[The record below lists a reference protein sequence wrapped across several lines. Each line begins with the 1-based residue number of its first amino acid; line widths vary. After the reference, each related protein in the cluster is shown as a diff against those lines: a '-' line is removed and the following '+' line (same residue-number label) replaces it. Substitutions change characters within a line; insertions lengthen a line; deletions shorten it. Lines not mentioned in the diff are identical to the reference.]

1 LIFNFNIKKKMKKL
15 LFYTSIAAMLIA
27 TGCQDY
33 LDTENLYGK
42 SLESFYKT
50 PQDIEEAMAG
60 VYNAIYTGNIHS
72 EEQLAA
78 NLLDD
83 MMLGGGG
90 PDDKSAK
97 NVDNFQDPDEDT
109 YRDLW
114 VQSYNGIAR
123 ANAIIEKTA
132 DADFST
138 YFDSPEE
145 AQKYKDQAIGEALFM
160 RAFFYFR
167 LAKFFG
173 GVPLILAIDD
183 PKDVARA
190 SYTDTFAQ
198 IAADLKL
205 AIETMP
211 NTKFTEIP
219 TSQYGHA
226 NKWVAQA
233 YLGRVFLFYTGYM
246 TNMAG
251 QGTSELPVAGGGSLS
266 KTDVAAILQD
276 CISNSGH
283 RLATDFR
290 NLWPYS
296 YVNQSAG
303 STVLPWAEDE
313 GLSWVGQDGH
323 SPTFGTGNYE
333 SMFVQRFSFG
343 DWGWSNG
350 NIYTNRL
357 CLFTGIRDNSMVPF
371 AQGWGWC
378 TVNPTLWSGWDDA
391 DPRKLG
397 SILQVGQA
405 AQGTSSYKWGFGDHE
420 TGFFNK
426 KYTALQHPDAGGA
439 NKGMFVQMYNWGNA
453 DMQLMHAQDFIYM
466 RFADVL
472 LMHSEITE
480 TAEGI
485 NAVRARVGLAPVG
498 YSLANLKKE
507 RMYELA
513 FEGLRWFDLVRWGDV
528 NTAFN
533 YSINVKNAGGVDAVY
548 SPQYRPETKGLL
560 PIPETEVRL
569 ANGVYE
575 QNPGW

>member
-1 LIFNFNIKKKMKKL
+1 MKKL
-15 LFYTSIAAMLIA
+15 IYFIAIVTMVITTSC
-27 TGCQDY
+27 GDKF
-33 LDTENLYGK
+33 LDTDNLYGK
-42 SLESFYKT
+42 SLETYYST
-50 PQDIEEAMAG
+50 PTDIEEAMAG
-60 VYNAIYTGNIHS
+60 VYNAIYTAGVHS
-72 EEQLAA
+72 NETVAA
-78 NLLDD
+78 NLMSD

-97 NVDNFQDPDEDT
+97 YVDNFEDPAEDT
-109 YRDLW
+109 YRDMW
-114 VQSYNGIAR
+114 TQSYNGIAR

-132 DADFST
+132 EADFSI
-138 YFDSPEE
+138 YFNSPEE
-145 AQKYKDQAIGEALFM
+145 AETFKNQAIGEALFM

-173 GVPLILAIDD
+173 GVPLIVAIDD
-183 PKDVARA
+183 PKDVAR
-190 SYTDTFAQ
+190 STYTETFAQ
-198 IAADLKL
+198 IASDLKL

-211 NTKFTEIP
+211 EISFSNIP

-233 YLGRVFLFYTGYM
+233 YLGRAYLYYTGYM
-246 TNMAG
+246 TNIEGAS
-251 QGTSELPVAGGGSLS
+251 TSELPLTDGSSLS
-266 KTDVAAILQD
+266 ASDVAAYLDD
-276 CISNSGH
+276 CIQNSGYA
-283 RLATDFR
+283 LASDFR

-303 STVLPWAEDE
+303 TTVLPWAETE

-333 SMFVQRFSFG
+333 TMFVQRFSFG

-350 NIYTNRL
+350 NIYTNRFA
-357 CLFTGIRDNSMVPF
+357 LFAGIRDNSMTPF
-371 AQGWGWC
+371 GQGWGWC
-378 TVNPTLWSGWDDA
+378 TVNPTLWNSWDDE
-391 DPRKLG
+391 DPRKQG
-397 SILQVGQA
+397 SILELGEA
-405 AQGTSSYKWGFGDHE
+405 AQGTDSYEADKGDHE

-426 KYTALQHPDAGGA
+426 KYISIQHPDEEGSVV
-439 NKGMFVQMYNWGNA
+439 GMFVQLYDWSNT
-453 DMQLMHAQDFIYM
+453 DMQLMHAQDFIFM

-480 TAEGI
+480 TADGM
-485 NAVRARVGLAPVG
+485 NAVRSRAGLPAIG
-498 YSLANLKKE
+498 YSLDAIKNE
-507 RMYELA
+507 RLHEFA

-533 YSINVKNAGGVDAVY
+533 STINVRNSGIPATY
-548 SPQYRPETKGLL
+548 SANYRTETKGLV

-569 ANGVYE
+569 SNGVYE